1 MLTFVSFKIFLFC
14 GFINLPRNEL
24 SKDMWAGSAVLTS
37 FGNLQKQTERQAK
50 IIFCSVFP

>member
-37 FGNLQKQTERQAK
+37 FGNIQKQTERQAK
-50 IIFCSVFP
+50 IIFCFVFP